1 MERIATTPFGGARMC
16 AEIFSLQSAVA
27 KRQHALKTEGSG
39 NDAGTADKWQLL
51 RALTEARVAY
61 GLSDRTLAV
70 LEALT
75 SFHPDRLLD
84 GRNPIIVFPSNIE
97 LSLRTRGMSAPTL
110 RRHLAVLVEGGLI
123 LRRDSAN
130 GKRFCRR
137 DEQGSV
143 EAAFGFDLAPLALLA
158 GDIYEKAEQARA
170 RTKAVQALR
179 MEITLH
185 LRDIAKIVDAALAEE
200 RGGDWIRLSAQLAAL
215 SGRISRAADVE
226 SLCGRRDGLAALRAE
241 VERTYLKSLSE
252 QEMSVND
259 AEFERH
265 ISNSNTD
272 SHIDNYGNDPEKR
285 QLRHASSF
293 RIRADLDVK
302 IPLERLL
309 ALCPDLSAYAL
320 APLRSWQDV
329 KKTAELV
336 RSILGVSPDA
346 WRKAVA
352 AMGDTG
358 ASIVVAAILQRG
370 EEIRSPGGY
379 LRELTA
385 KAEKGRFSIQPL
397 LKALEG

>member
-1 MERIATTPFGGARMC
+1 M
-16 AEIFSLQSAVA
+16 
-27 KRQHALKTEGSG
+27 
-39 NDAGTADKWQLL
+39 
-51 RALTEARVAY
+51 
-61 GLSDRTLAV
+61 
-70 LEALT
+70 
-75 SFHPDRLLD
+75 
-84 GRNPIIVFPSNIE
+84 
-97 LSLRTRGMSAPTL
+97 
-110 RRHLAVLVEGGLI
+110 
-123 LRRDSAN
+123 
-130 GKRFCRR
+130 
-137 DEQGSV
+137 
-143 EAAFGFDLAPLALLA
+143 LAPVTGSPTPTPGSLARRLNLGDAVVIGLGSMIGAGIFASFTPAAAAAGAGLLIGLVIA
-158 GDIYEKAEQARA
+158 GF
-170 RTKAVQALR
+170 
-179 MEITLH
+179 
-185 LRDIAKIVDAALAEE
+185 IAYCNATS
-200 RGGDWIRLSAQLAAL
+200 SAQLAAL

-252 QEMSVND
+252 QEMSAND

-272 SHIDNYGNDPEKR
+272 SHIDNYGSESDKR
-285 QLRHASSF
+285 QPRHASSF
-293 RIRADLDVK
+293 RIRADLDIK